1 MYVFRTSFLKVQALG
16 HVNTRQWNSVFS
28 ASLHY
33 MFQSYQGQIQKD
45 TPEKFFSRYDDVKD
59 YEDKFWKIEVS
70 PASADNAE
78 AKIVFI
84 QKKNTFSDNIKG
96 IAYVVT
102 KKDSLDDELPDYT
115 ARRLTK

>member
-1 MYVFRTSFLKVQALG
+1 MFFGLHFSKYKLWGMLILG
-16 HVNTRQWNSVFS
+16 SGILFFS